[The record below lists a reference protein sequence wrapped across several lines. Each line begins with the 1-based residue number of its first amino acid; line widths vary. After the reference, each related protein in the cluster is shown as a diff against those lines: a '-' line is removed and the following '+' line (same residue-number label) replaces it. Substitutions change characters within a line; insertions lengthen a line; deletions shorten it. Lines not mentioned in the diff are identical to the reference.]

1 MYIIAIGWLWVA
13 FMMAI
18 TEKSVVAAVLTFMF
32 YGLLPC
38 GLLMYLLGTPGR
50 RRRQRAAERDAAR
63 SGETQAQTSAAAEP
77 DARKD

>member
-18 TEKSVVAAVLTFMF
+18 TETGITAALLTFLL

-38 GLLMYLLGTPGR
+38 GITMYLLGTPAR
-50 RRRQRAAERDAAR
+50 RRRLAREKARLEAEARGDTDAP
-63 SGETQAQTSAAAEP
+63 S
-77 DARKD
+77 

>member
-18 TEKSVVAAVLTFMF
+18 TEKGVVAALLTFLF

-38 GLLMYLLGTPGR
+38 GLVMYLLGTPGR
-50 RRRQRAAERDAAR
+50 RRRQKKVEMLN
-63 SGETQAQTSAAAEP
+63 SESAP
-77 DARKD
+77 DAPSEQDTTKSAGK

>member
-50 RRRQRAAERDAAR
+50 RRRQKAAERDAAR
-63 SGETQAQTSAAAEP
+63 SGDTPPQASAAAAP